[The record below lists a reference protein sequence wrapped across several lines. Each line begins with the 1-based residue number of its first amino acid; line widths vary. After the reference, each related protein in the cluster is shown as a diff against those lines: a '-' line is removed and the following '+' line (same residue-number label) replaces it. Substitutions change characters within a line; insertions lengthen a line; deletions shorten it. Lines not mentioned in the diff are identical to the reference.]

1 MNGDLNCGG
10 FLHHGR
16 YGHDRVYVNVF
27 RVINSTIPSFKL
39 ISSVLHQP
47 FGSPSVSGVPATRSP
62 TGVGG
67 LVVSAA
73 HSLLPLSTPSRVRAK
88 VQKCTKRKY
97 AKLYRIVLTK

>member
-1 MNGDLNCGG
+1 M
-10 FLHHGR
+10 
-16 YGHDRVYVNVF
+16 
-27 RVINSTIPSFKL
+27 IKSTILIFKF
-39 ISSVLHQP
+39 ISTGQDQP
-47 FGSPSVSGVPATRSP
+47 FVVPGVSGVPGARSP